1 MNHRMKK
8 RLKRVGGLALCL
20 CVLLSCLPGAAF
32 AVTAEGLCDHHPA
45 HTEECGYMEG
55 EQPCGYVC
63 EECAAAP
70 EEEPGEEPEKPAPD
84 ETPQEE
90 PAGKLEVEPVPEY
103 HAPAPISDAGALTEE
118 TAAVKVVSGGT
129 TTYYASFDDLVA
141 VSLGGTE
148 DITVLKDTSLKTA
161 CTKFGCKSLTVNT
174 GVTLTLNADLSFK
187 MNEFGNTPVSGGGTI
202 AGTGTLTACGDV
214 SGLTVFCP
222 LATNVSARGAISS
235 GTFSNSVTISS
246 STYKIA
252 GGIFSGTVNVENG
265 ATIEGGTFNG
275 IVNSNSIGYIK
286 GGTFTGTVNNASEI
300 YKGTFS
306 GTVNNNEG
314 TIIGGTFG
322 GSVENKSGIEGGIFD
337 CTVKNFLEDGYI
349 SGGTFNGQIINYCVI
364 NLTETS
370 SITLG
375 EDFSIIN
382 YGEVLCTAEHFK
394 NASDVC
400 RLCGDGCT
408 HASWKDGICEICGT
422 VCKHENYKTGKCTVC
437 GYPCPHTS
445 YEDGK
450 CTLCG
455 SYQPPEQIDGVYQIG
470 NANQLCWF
478 AEFVNAGNTSANAVL
493 TADIDLTG
501 IDWIPIGLYSDDPTV
516 TTSRKNTSYAG
527 TFNGQYHVIFNLNV
541 DMSATNYEAGLF
553 SRVVSGGEL
562 KNFGIVNATITQTS
576 NGHENKGVR
585 AGVVAGE
592 IFGGTVTNVFT
603 AGNLAVSTNHEQSGG
618 IAGECASSTLT
629 SCHTTYGILTTKVS
643 VDSYVPTITRCYYK
657 ADTANSNSYG
667 GYKTEAAF
675 ASGAVTF
682 EMNSRSESGVWKQ
695 TIGTDKYPNFT
706 GKTVGNGV
714 YGYYNPLDESD
725 IQSVS
730 ITWGAMAFTY
740 TDGGWNTE
748 TYTYDQGGWTAS
760 GNTVKVANDG
770 TATVKA
776 TVSYENAVGY
786 TFAADWSKKTAEIS
800 GGTDYT
806 FTMNLSGQPTSAL
819 SNTTIGTVTV
829 TLTDTSTP
837 IGWVV
842 DNGNMNYYENGKLVT
857 AQTKTIDGVEY
868 YFVDCLIF
876 YGKTKLNGKWYHCND
891 IGSLVKGWIPATEN
905 GTRVYYYAKEDY
917 SLAMNE
923 TLEING
929 ATYYFNAD
937 GHSDKAPPDNRDILD
952 IL

>member
-1 MNHRMKK
+1 M
-8 RLKRVGGLALCL
+8 CL
-20 CVLLSCLPGAAF
+20 CILLSCLPGAAF
-32 AVTAEGLCDHHPA
+32 AVTAEGLCDHHTA
-45 HTEECGYMEG
+45 HTEDCGYMEG

-70 EEEPGEEPEKPAPD
+70 EEPDEEPAPD
-84 ETPQEE
+84 EAPQEAQA
-90 PAGKLEVEPVPEY
+90 AGDEAQE
-103 HAPAPISDAGALTEE
+103 PAPISDTGALTED

-141 VSLGGTE
+141 ASFSGEE
-148 DITVLKDTSLKTA
+148 DITILKDTSLNNA
-161 CTKFGCKSLTVNT
+161 CNEFSYKSLTVNT
-174 GVTLTLNADLSFK
+174 GVTLTLHADLSFI
-187 MNEFGNTPVSGGGTI
+187 MNAYGNAPISGGGTI
-202 AGTGTLTACGDV
+202 AGTGTLTVAGDV
-214 SGLTVFCP
+214 SSLTVSCP
-222 LATNVSARGAISS
+222 LATNVNARGAISS

-252 GGIFSGTVNVENG
+252 GGTFSGTVNVENE

-275 IVNSNSIGYIK
+275 TVNNNTVGYIK
-286 GGTFTGTVNNASEI
+286 GGSFTGTVNNTGEI
-300 YKGTFS
+300 YSGTFS
-306 GTVNNNEG
+306 GTVNHNAG
-314 TIIGGTFG
+314 TIFGGTFG
-322 GSVENKSGIEGGIFD
+322 GGVENKSGIEGGTFN
-337 CTVKNFLEDGYI
+337 CTVKNLLDEYYDAI
-349 SGGTFNGQIINYCVI
+349 ITGGTFNGQIINYCIVLL
-364 NLTETS
+364 NTTS
-370 SITLG
+370 TITLG

-382 YGEVLCTAEHFK
+382 YGTVDCGENHTR
-394 NASDVC
+394 NASGIC

-408 HASWKDGICEICGT
+408 HESWEDGICATCGT
-422 VCKHENYKTGKCTVC
+422 VCKHENYEAGKCTVC
-437 GYPCPHTS
+437 SNPCPHTS

-478 AEFVNAGNTSANAVL
+478 AEFVNAGNNKISAVL
-493 TADIDLTG
+493 TADIDLSG
-501 IDWIPIGLYSDDPTV
+501 IDWIPIGLYTDDPAT
-516 TTSRKNTSYAG
+516 KANNASYAG
-527 TFNGQYHVIFNLNV
+527 TFDGQYHVISNLSVN
-541 DMSATNYEAGLF
+541 MSATNYEAGLF
-553 SRVVSGGEL
+553 SRVVSGGVL

-603 AGNLAVSTNHEQSGG
+603 AGNLTVSTKHEQSGG

-629 SCHTTYGILTTKVS
+629 SCHTTYGVLTTKVS
-643 VDSYVPTITRCYYK
+643 VSSYVPTISRCYYM

-667 GYKTEAAF
+667 GYMTTNQF
-675 ASGAVTF
+675 ASGEVTF
-682 EMNSRSESGVWKQ
+682 EMNSQSESGVWKQ

-740 TDGGWNTE
+740 TDGGWNTD
-748 TYTYDQGGWTAS
+748 TLTYDQGGWTAS

-776 TVSYENAVGY
+776 TVSYENADGY

-800 GGTDYT
+800 DGADYT

-842 DNGNMNYYENGKLVT
+842 DNNNMSYYENGRPVLD
-857 AQTKTIDGVEY
+857 QTKTIDGVEY
-868 YFVDCLIF
+868 SFMGSLVLK
-876 YGKTKLNGKWYHCND
+876 GKIKLDGKWYHGD
-891 IGSLVKGWIPATEN
+891 EFGLLKQGWITATEN
-905 GTRVYYYAKEDY
+905 GTKVYYYAKEDY

-923 TLEING
+923 TLEIG
-929 ATYYFNAD
+929 GVTYTFDAN
-937 GHSDKAPPDNRDILD
+937 GHSNKAP
-952 IL
+952 